1 VIVGENARLQAALS
15 AQIALPA
22 QTLPSTRLSGTATAS
37 AKSSSA
43 ASALPFG
50 HSQAYPRPP
59 STPEGLTRPKTL
71 MTCQG
76 SEDSGVS
83 TADEF
88 LWPTADILS
97 KHAVASVIPHAELLV
112 PTLHFP
118 LEGSAFS
125 DEQEAEEF
133 ANLLTMSL
141 A

>member
-1 VIVGENARLQAALS
+1 MAENARLQAALS
-15 AQIALPA
+15 ARLALPA
-22 QTLPSTRLSGTATAS
+22 KPIPSAHLLGNAA
-37 AKSSSA
+37 SSA
-43 ASALPFG
+43 LASPAASTLPFG

-71 MTCQG
+71 MTRQG
-76 SEDSGVS
+76 SQDSGVS
-83 TADEF
+83 TADQF
-88 LWPTADILS
+88 LWPTADMLS
-97 KHAVASVIPHAELLV
+97 KHAVASVGPHAELLV
-112 PTLHFP
+112 PMLQFP